1 MTPEE
6 ILEELILE
14 ELIVEYLVVK
24 AWLKENI
31 ILDYDF
37 TQHELVVK
45 KISAKIEEIT
55 PKMKNDMI
63 KKILDNTNYFF
74 QQLHYAIETKERLGY
89 ASIITMLEPLI
100 PRIKSTGFPI
110 PYKILQYEKNQKSKN
125 IKN

>member
-14 ELIVEYLVVK
+14 ELIVEYLIVK

-31 ILDYDF
+31 VLDYDF
-37 TQHELVVK
+37 KQHEVVAK
-45 KISAKIEEIT
+45 KISSKIEEIT
-55 PKMKNDMI
+55 LKKKNDII
-63 KKILDNTNYFF
+63 KKILDNNNYFF
-74 QQLHYAIETKERLGY
+74 QQLHYAIETKERVGY

-100 PRIKSTGFPI
+100 PHIKSTGFPI
-110 PYKILQYEKNQKSKN
+110 PYKILQYKKNQKSKN